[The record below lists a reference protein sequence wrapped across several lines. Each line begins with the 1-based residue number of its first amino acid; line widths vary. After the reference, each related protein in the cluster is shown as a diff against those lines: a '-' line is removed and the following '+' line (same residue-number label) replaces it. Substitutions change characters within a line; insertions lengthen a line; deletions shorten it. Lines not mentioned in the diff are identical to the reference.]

1 MFTLAIDPG
10 GSTTKASIGYALF
23 DEEGGLMGKGVFT
36 KKELYAHLE
45 NLPALVALS
54 GWQVVVENFVNNEK
68 SRGGQTNGTSE
79 IIGAVEFACHLNSVP
94 LYRQSPRILSVAKIQ
109 NQYKLPINPRTKQPV
124 KHLPDEDSAMLHGL
138 YFLKAKKLGKI

>member
-23 DEEGGLMGKGVFT
+23 DEEGGLMEKGVFT

-45 NLPALVALS
+45 SFRS
-54 GWQVVVENFVNNEK
+54 GWQVVIENFVNNEK

>member
-23 DEEGGLMGKGVFT
+23 DEEGRLMEKGVFT

-45 NLPALVALS
+45 NFIS
-54 GWQVVVENFVNNEK
+54 GWQVVIENFVNNEK

-138 YFLKAKKLGKI
+138 YFLKAQKLGKI

>member
-10 GSTTKASIGYALF
+10 GSTTKASIGFAVFKGEELEEKGTLTKAQLF
-23 DEEGGLMGKGVFT
+23 DMMKTAGAANSGK
-36 KKELYAHLE
+36 L
-45 NLPALVALS
+45 
-54 GWQVVVENFVNNEK
+54 QVVIENFVNNER

-79 IIGAVEFACHLNSVP
+79 IVGSVEYACWLAGIP
-94 LYRQSPRILSVAKIQ
+94 FYRQNPRILAVAKIQ
-109 NQYKLPINPRTKQPV
+109 NQYTMPINPRTKKPV